1 MSKVVEIPV
10 GKRSARYRF
19 FEILPFA
26 LSIGVVLGLVVA
38 SWASPVLG
46 AFYLLFFVFMWL
58 VEECG
63 FLCGTVV

>member
-1 MSKVVEIPV
+1 MMSKVVEIPV

-38 SWASPVLG
+38 SWV
-46 AFYLLFFVFMWL
+46 
-58 VEECG
+58 
-63 FLCGTVV
+63 